1 MRRRRLGPGSCAYD
15 TGCLPDVFAMAIETL
30 RHDGGIVEL
39 RLARAP
45 VNALDPMLCN
55 ALRDA
60 IADAVAEGAAG
71 LVLSGNEKVF
81 SAGLDVPHLLSL
93 GDDRT
98 ALHAA
103 WGAFFEAARAL
114 AGSPIPV
121 VAAITGHAPAGG
133 CVLALCCDY
142 RVMAK
147 SEDPTRPFRLGLNE
161 TQVGL
166 VAPAGI
172 QHLIERTVGKP
183 RAGVLLAPGELV
195 DADKARGIGLVD
207 ESVAAH
213 QVGARSIAW
222 LQSLLALPRKPVLA
236 TREISR
242 ADLVTALSPQNIRLE
257 HFINAWT
264 EPDTQAGL
272 KALVARLGK

>member
-1 MRRRRLGPGSCAYD
+1 
-15 TGCLPDVFAMAIETL
+15 MAIETL

-45 VNALDPMLCN
+45 VNALDPALCN
-55 ALRDA
+55 ALQNA
-60 IADAVAEGAAG
+60 IAEAVAGGACG

-98 ALHAA
+98 ALRAA
-103 WGAFFEAARAL
+103 WGAFFDAARAL
-114 AGSPIPV
+114 AGSPVPV

-147 SEDPTRPFRLGLNE
+147 SDDPARPFRLGLNE

-172 QHLIERTVGKP
+172 QHLMERAVGKH
-183 RAGVLLAPGELV
+183 RAEVLLVTGELV
-195 DADKARGIGLVD
+195 DTDKALAIGLVD
-207 ESVAAH
+207 ELVAADLA
-213 QVGARSIAW
+213 VARSVAW

-236 TREISR
+236 TRGIAR
-242 ADLVTALSPQNIRLE
+242 ADIVAALSPQNIQLD
-257 HFINAWT
+257 HFIDAWT

>member
-1 MRRRRLGPGSCAYD
+1 
-15 TGCLPDVFAMAIETL
+15 MAIETF
-30 RHDGGIVEL
+30 RHDGGIIEL
-39 RLARAP
+39 RLARTP
-45 VNALDPMLCN
+45 VNALDPALCS
-55 ALRDA
+55 ALQSA
-60 IADAVAEGAAG
+60 IAEAVAGGATG

-98 ALHAA
+98 ALRAA
-103 WGAFFEAARAL
+103 WGAFFDAARAL
-114 AGSPIPV
+114 AGAPAPV

-147 SEDPTRPFRLGLNE
+147 SEDPARPFRLGLNE

-172 QHLIERTVGKP
+172 QHLMERVIGKH
-183 RAGVLLAPGELV
+183 RAGVLLATGELV
-195 DADKARGIGLVD
+195 DADKALAIGLVD
-207 ESVAAH
+207 ELVAAD
-213 QVGARSIAW
+213 QVLARSVAW

-236 TREISR
+236 TRAISR
-242 ADLVTALSPQNIRLE
+242 ADVVAALSPQSIQLD
-257 HFINAWT
+257 HFIDAWT